1 MNKSYKM
8 ILLLYMLE
16 RDEVHWIDPITP
28 GEIARFFHTYLTEK
42 EYRKRKDFS
51 DKGKLSIWEWNEKT
65 ATEIEKLII
74 EMPMSKWSGAKGSMT
89 RFEDGVFSLNVQV
102 KDAEEQAVL
111 YRWTKEICQY
121 RLHAYFERGTGK

>member
-1 MNKSYKM
+1 
-8 ILLLYMLE
+8 
-16 RDEVHWIDPITP
+16 
-28 GEIARFFHTYLTEK
+28 
-42 EYRKRKDFS
+42 
-51 DKGKLSIWEWNEKT
+51 
-65 ATEIEKLII
+65 
-74 EMPMSKWSGAKGSMT
+74 MT